1 MSKRSKQGR
10 DDLPAWNAQ
19 RLPARR
25 LVILGRVKRYCQT
38 DRWLGLGAGV
48 QRSAAH
54 PRAARASPPALRRG
68 GAMSQGRRGER
79 RSSKQAKVHS
89 ECPARRGGPGGMA
102 CGGMEQ
108 LQETSWS
115 VAV

>member
-1 MSKRSKQGR
+1 
-10 DDLPAWNAQ
+10 
-19 RLPARR
+19 
-25 LVILGRVKRYCQT
+25 
-38 DRWLGLGAGV
+38 
-48 QRSAAH
+48 
-54 PRAARASPPALRRG
+54 
-68 GAMSQGRRGER
+68 MSQGRRGER

-115 VAV
+115 VAVSRKISSPANGGAAARPRPGEKTKTGGVPPGGGKTPPPPQSKNKPRGGGRGGGF